1 MKDERSVIHPDA
13 IIGKN
18 VTINPFVTIDKNV
31 IIGDDTYIYPNVVI
45 LEGARIG
52 KNCRIFP
59 GAVVSGIP
67 QDLKFQ
73 GEETLCEIGDNTT
86 IRECATVNRGTAA
99 KGKTTVGSNCLLMA
113 YSHTAHDCVIKDHVI
128 LGNATQLAG
137 EVEVDDY
144 AILSGG
150 TLVHQFSRI
159 GKHVMV
165 QGGSR
170 LGKDIPPY
178 IIAGR
183 EPISYSGINIVGLKR
198 RGFSTEQ
205 ITAIQEIY
213 RILYQSGLNNS
224 TAVKLIET
232 NTPDRQEKQEILS
245 FILSSQRGIIRG
257 YLE

>member
-1 MKDERSVIHPDA
+1 MKHTLSCIHPDA
-13 IIGKN
+13 IIGEN
-18 VTINPFVTIDKNV
+18 VTISPFVTIDKNV
-31 IIGDDTYIYPNVVI
+31 VIGDNTYIYPNAII

-73 GEETLCEIGDNTT
+73 GEQTTCEIGDNTS
-86 IRECATVNRGTAA
+86 IRECATVNRGTAS
-99 KGKTTVGSNCLLMA
+99 KGKTIVGSDCLLMA

-128 LGNATQLAG
+128 IGNATQLAG
-137 EVEVDDY
+137 EVEADDY

-150 TLVHQFSRI
+150 TLVHQFTRI
-159 GKHVMV
+159 GKHAMI

-183 EPISYSGINIVGLKR
+183 EPITYSGVNIIGLRR
-198 RGFSTEQ
+198 RGFTNEQ
-205 ITAIQEIY
+205 VASIQEMY

-224 TAVKLIET
+224 AAVKNIDA
-232 NTPDRQEKQEILS
+232 NFPDGEEKREILS
-245 FILSSQRGIIRG
+245 FIINSQRGIIRG

>member
-1 MKDERSVIHPDA
+1 MKHTLSCIHPDA
-13 IIGKN
+13 IIGEN
-18 VTINPFVTIDKNV
+18 VTISPFVTIDKNV
-31 IIGDDTYIYPNVVI
+31 VIGDNTYIYPNAII

-73 GEETLCEIGDNTT
+73 GEQTICEIGDNTT
-86 IRECATVNRGTAA
+86 IRECATVNRGTAS
-99 KGKTTVGSNCLLMA
+99 KGKTIVGSDCLLMA
-113 YSHTAHDCVIKDHVI
+113 YSHTAHDCVIKNHVI
-128 LGNATQLAG
+128 IGNATQLAG
-137 EVEVDDY
+137 EVEADDY
-144 AILSGG
+144 AIVSGG
-150 TLVHQFSRI
+150 TLVHQFTHI
-159 GKHVMV
+159 GKHAMI

-183 EPISYSGINIVGLKR
+183 EPITYSGVNIIGLRR
-198 RGFSTEQ
+198 RGFTNEQ
-205 ITAIQEIY
+205 ISTIQEIY

-224 TAVKLIET
+224 AAVKNIDA
-232 NTPDRQEKQEILS
+232 NIPDGEEKREILT
-245 FILSSQRGIIRG
+245 FIINSQRGIIRG